1 VHPNS
6 GSGLRRR
13 ACSLLGFAR
22 EDLNEGVVV
31 TGSAEADAV
40 ATVVE
45 SLALSRPE
53 KVNPGRSECRR
64 RKTKDAHDEDHAQL
78 YPLSYSS
85 SSLTGT
91 ATLVS
96 PPAFRRLL
104 AENMAP
110 LAGSAGAKFRKPRGC
125 SAMSR

>member
-13 ACSLLGFAR
+13 ACSLLGFAW

-53 KVNPGRSECRR
+53 KVNPGRSECWR
-64 RKTKDAHDEDHAQL
+64 RKTKDARDED
-78 YPLSYSS
+78 YPALSPIVKLFFAHWHSHLG
-85 SSLTGT
+85 LTSRLQ
-91 ATLVS
+91 ATPS
-96 PPAFRRLL
+96 
-104 AENMAP
+104 
-110 LAGSAGAKFRKPRGC
+110 
-125 SAMSR
+125 